1 MTKELIMT
9 INSNCR
15 QNNLITITQVNIN
28 VSESIRFL
36 KIKNSI
42 IIKIIME
49 QLLTSYDFLLEY
61 ARL

>member
-1 MTKELIMT
+1 MT
-9 INSNCR
+9 INSNSR
-15 QNNLITITQVNIN
+15 QNNLITITQVTIN

>member
-9 INSNCR
+9 INSNSR
-15 QNNLITITQVNIN
+15 QNNLITITQVTIN

>member
-9 INSNCR
+9 NNSNCR